1 LASHGALRAS
11 VDDAEHGVAGQ
22 ASPEVLDPQDVAAP
36 ARPAGRRWKKIG
48 NRLDSLSQRRAHR
61 GDVLEPG
68 LLELFV
74 RSIDTVQATITRFKL
89 AAQPPDLLITIP
101 RNACA
106 FYEFHRAEE
115 LIEIGHQRTREA
127 LKRWQRPPPRRAR

>member
-1 LASHGALRAS
+1 
-11 VDDAEHGVAGQ
+11 
-22 ASPEVLDPQDVAAP
+22 
-36 ARPAGRRWKKIG
+36 
-48 NRLDSLSQRRAHR
+48 LSQRRAHR

>member
-1 LASHGALRAS
+1 
-11 VDDAEHGVAGQ
+11 
-22 ASPEVLDPQDVAAP
+22 
-36 ARPAGRRWKKIG
+36 
-48 NRLDSLSQRRAHR
+48 
-61 GDVLEPG
+61 VLEPG